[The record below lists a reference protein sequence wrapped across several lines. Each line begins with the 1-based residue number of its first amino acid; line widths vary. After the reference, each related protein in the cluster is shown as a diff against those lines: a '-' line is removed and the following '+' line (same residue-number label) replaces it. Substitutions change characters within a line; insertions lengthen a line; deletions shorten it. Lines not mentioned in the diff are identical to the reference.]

1 MKINYFNNQLSI
13 YLFLLPYFQDKLIPI
28 FYWTNSIVDIAALSK
43 TSSTF
48 SELSSKTYSNSKKN
62 KRKFLKSKKSHNM
75 GRNAF
80 YGVNF
85 GFTAQ
90 SYPFITSL
98 SKVATEA
105 IIKRAA

>member
-1 MKINYFNNQLSI
+1 
-13 YLFLLPYFQDKLIPI
+13 
-28 FYWTNSIVDIAALSK
+28 
-43 TSSTF
+43 
-48 SELSSKTYSNSKKN
+48 
-62 KRKFLKSKKSHNM
+62 M

>member
-1 MKINYFNNQLSI
+1 
-13 YLFLLPYFQDKLIPI
+13 
-28 FYWTNSIVDIAALSK
+28 
-43 TSSTF
+43 
-48 SELSSKTYSNSKKN
+48 
-62 KRKFLKSKKSHNM
+62 M

-80 YGVNF
+80 DGVNF

-90 SYPFITSL
+90 SYPFIVHYIITSL